1 MDREYL
7 KDIVREVLSNFQ
19 ESDLIV
25 KKTKKSWSEHKSELK
40 DNINKLIDYIEKDVY
55 YKEGGVEEITDVIDD
70 TIEILKNWKRKVKSG
85 VSKGDILDEN

>member
-25 KKTKKSWSEHKSELK
+25 KKTKKSWS
-40 DNINKLIDYIEKDVY
+40 
-55 YKEGGVEEITDVIDD
+55 
-70 TIEILKNWKRKVKSG
+70 
-85 VSKGDILDEN
+85 